1 MKTLLAC
8 WLTAVAV
15 LVWMAVLSP
24 PTFRDRFEPAIAHPL
39 HSMARQG
46 YCYPRMCRVG

>member
-1 MKTLLAC
+1 MKALLAC
-8 WLTAVAV
+8 WLTAIAV

-24 PTFRDRFEPAIAHPL
+24 PTFRDRFEPATKHPL